1 MPENPFTHRPP
12 RSWQK
17 ITIQVAEHNADLVAS
32 YLASLTGS
40 GVEFS
45 SKKEIDRKQATET
58 ISAYF
63 ADDNTL
69 SDKKNKLKKFL
80 VNLAGQPADIPPL
93 MQEEHIQEEDW
104 GTSWKK
110 HFKPVQITEHI
121 VVKPSWEKYEAED
134 RQIIIEIDPG
144 MAFGTGLHAST
155 SMSLEFIDYCFSKKK
170 PESILDMGTGTGIL
184 GIAGAL
190 LGARTVLGVDND
202 LDAIAAAKKNIIH
215 NKVNEIMTVSNSE
228 PQKIAG
234 PFELITAN
242 ITHDILLEIAP
253 VLTTLLAPG
262 ADLILA
268 GIIQGSQEKSLIN
281 SYCNL
286 GLTMADRRH
295 CDEWAAF
302 RFYL

>member
-17 ITIQVAEHNADLVAS
+17 ITIQVAEQNADLVAN
-32 YLASLTGS
+32 YLTALTGS

-45 SKKEIDRKQATET
+45 SKKEINRKQATET

-63 ADDNTL
+63 TDDSTL
-69 SDKKNKLKKFL
+69 PYKKNKLENFL
-80 VNLAGQPADIPPL
+80 VNLAGQPTDIPL
-93 MQEEHIQEEDW
+93 LLQEEHIQEEDW

-121 VVKPSWEKYEAED
+121 VVKPSWEKYTAAD
-134 RQIIIEIDPG
+134 GQIIIEIDPG

-155 SMSLEFIDYCFSKKK
+155 SMSLELIDYCFSRKK

-190 LGARTVLGVDND
+190 LGAGTVLGIDND

-215 NKVNEIMTVSNSE
+215 NKVSDIMTVSNSE

-242 ITHDILLEIAP
+242 ITHDILLELAP
-253 VLTTLLAPG
+253 ALTSLLAPG
-262 ADLILA
+262 AGLILA
-268 GIIQGSQEKSLIN
+268 GIIQGTQEENIIN